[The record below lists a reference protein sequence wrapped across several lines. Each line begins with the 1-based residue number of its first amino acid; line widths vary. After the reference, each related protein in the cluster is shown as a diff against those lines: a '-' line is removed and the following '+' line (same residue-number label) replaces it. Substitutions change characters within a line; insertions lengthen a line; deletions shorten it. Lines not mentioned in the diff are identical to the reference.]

1 MKFKL
6 LLLSIALM
14 CTFSACSSEKSE
26 ENTSSSTQSVQTT
39 SISESESKSLAS
51 STSVPAS
58 TSSLESDSSQTGTGD
73 DSDCVECKDAQTNPV
88 SPPAISGPE
97 DVSYEKFKNTYPLT
111 SEDGTVIVEANNF
124 NSNLW
129 ENPENVKEDSEYFVN
144 MWRYQLFPDAQGKIE
159 QILGNYYSDNSI
171 MQYDAYLNQYLF
183 SMQLVSDPLGYAGA
197 YSSGGKGVTAYWVFN
212 PEDRDNI
219 VSILDKYDAFLQ
231 ENFYKNS
238 ESELESLA
246 KSKAFYS
253 IQGDRAIYV
262 LPFMLKNI
270 SDADKEYTLDEYAES
285 MDSYVK
291 SLCDELGFPYPEYLN
306 TESTLESESESLP
319 ESESLSES
327 DSLPESESESSS
339 KP

>member
-1 MKFKL
+1 MKSKL
-6 LLLSIALM
+6 LLLSIALL

-51 STSVPAS
+51 STSVSVS
-58 TSSLESDSSQTGTGD
+58 TSSLESTSTSDSSQTGTGD

-270 SDADKEYTLDEYAES
+270 SDADKEYTLEEYAES

-306 TESTLESESESLP
+306 TESKPEKVDSEEK
-319 ESESLSES
+319 SESLSVS
-327 DSLPESESESSS
+327 ESESESST